1 MAALLELLD
10 PWVASQTLRMPKV
23 MALKTLLFLRRW
35 RFYVI
40 LQVDVEVS
48 IVMGVPQMD
57 GLFHGTSH

>member
-1 MAALLELLD
+1 MELLD

-48 IVMGVPQMD
+48 IVMGVPQ
-57 GLFHGTSH
+57 